1 MSGLDALVDLAR
13 QLWGLWLMLA
23 FLAIG
28 FWAFRPGNKRRFE
41 RDAQIPLK
49 DDHPEP

>member
-1 MSGLDALVDLAR
+1 MIMLETLSELAH

-23 FLAIG
+23 FLAIA
-28 FWAFRPGNKRRFE
+28 FWAFRPANKRRFE